1 MLRAQVGLEY
11 AAIIIL
17 LLVVLIPLVYLGFRD
32 IQTASQVSRTKI
44 AVDAIADAA
53 NRVYA
58 QGPGAR
64 TTIEIF
70 LPDGIN
76 SVSITGKEVNYNV
89 ILPGG
94 GTTDVFALAKGNLS
108 GTLPMSVGRHL
119 LILDMNS
126 SGVVV
131 VSETT

>member
-1 MLRAQVGLEY
+1 MEY
-11 AAIIIL
+11 ATIIIL
-17 LLVVLIPLVYLGFRD
+17 LLVVLIPIIYLGFRD

-53 NRVYA
+53 NRIYA

-76 SVSITGKEVNYNV
+76 SANITGAEVNYNV

-94 GTTDVFALAKGNLS
+94 GATDVFALAKGNLT
-108 GTLPMSVGRHL
+108 GNLPISVGRHL
-119 LILDMNS
+119 LVLNMNA
-126 SGVVV
+126 SGVVLI
-131 VSETT
+131 SEAT